1 MYSDTLV
8 YQGIPLWLLREY
20 LQELGGTAAG
30 DESVQGDG
38 WTATLSKAEPF
49 RIGSL
54 VIGRV
59 QLVLKGDPDAI
70 ARIRPGLDQKTM
82 RAGA

>member
-1 MYSDTLV
+1 MITETLV

-20 LQELGGTAAG
+20 LEELGGEASSA
-30 DESVQGDG
+30 ELVQGEG
-38 WTATLSKAEPF
+38 WRASLATIEPF

-54 VIGRV
+54 VVGRV
-59 QLVLKGDPDAI
+59 QMQLQGEPDAI
-70 ARIRPGLDQKTM
+70 ARMRPALDQKTM